1 VNLVDRGFDLAIR
14 IGLPQDSSL
23 VARKL
28 LRVRLVLVASDRCL
42 AEQGLPAGPAL
53 SSTTSASSTRTSGSL
68 AAGTSGRST
77 PSRRFRSP
85 GACASPTA
93 RLSCGGRGGPFD
105 AGPAIATGRLRT
117 VSRSTRRGASSCRL
131 STRTAATSRR
141 GSASWSISS
150 RPGTAARRAG
160 ARLVA
165 IAYDPEAVFFPSCG
179 TSSAQ
184 AYRL

>member
-68 AAGTSGRST
+68 AAGASGRST

-105 AGPAIATGRLRT
+105 AGPAIATVRVLVDFLAARYRGTSGWSATGSDRLRP
-117 VSRSTRRGASSCRL
+117 GSCLLPVLRNII
-131 STRTAATSRR
+131 
-141 GSASWSISS
+141 GPGMSAV
-150 RPGTAARRAG
+150 T
-160 ARLVA
+160 ARLEQSGVA
-165 IAYDPEAVFFPSCG
+165 WQAREAVNKH
-179 TSSAQ
+179 
-184 AYRL
+184 